1 MQTLTPGANTLLP
14 GDDAILSLN
23 YSLNRGSLD
32 ITAYLLDEKTG
43 KVRGDAD
50 MLFYGQLHTPNHAVV
65 LEAQPGQSVVR
76 VNTRDLEATV
86 GKIAVCATIDGAD
99 NLSELQQ
106 LSMQLDSGGQA
117 TAQAQESQKN
127 RSEAALILAEIYR
140 YQGKWKCRWVMQ
152 GFNGGLQALAEHFG
166 VEIAA
171 ACPEPPVKQP
181 KSGAIPAPRV
191 NLQKITLD
199 KHNTSISLE
208 KKSGTAFGR
217 ISVNLNWNQ
226 GPQKQGFLARL
237 TGGGGIDLDLGAM
250 VRLRNGN
257 IDLVQALGNTFGH
270 LNTPPFIKLQ
280 GDDRTGAS
288 RDGEWLYINGKHW
301 QDIEQVV
308 IYCFIYDGVP
318 NWAATDGMVKIDV
331 PEQPPIEVRMTEGSN
346 RLGMCAVAELRN
358 QHGNIQIQR
367 VMKYFSGH
375 KALDK
380 HFGFGFSWTTGRK

>member
-1 MQTLTPGANTLLP
+1 MQTLTPGANIVLP
-14 GDDAILSLN
+14 GDDALLTFN
-23 YSLNRGSLD
+23 YALNRGSLD

-50 MLFYGQLHTPNHAVV
+50 MLFYGQLHTPNRAVV
-65 LEAQPGQSVVR
+65 LETGQGQTVLR
-76 VNTRDLEATV
+76 VNSKILDEAI
-86 GKIAVCATIDGAD
+86 GKIAVCATIDGAET
-99 NLSELQQ
+99 LSEIQQ
-106 LSMQLDSGGQA
+106 LSMQLSSA
-117 TAQAQESQKN
+117 AQTVARAEESAKQ

-166 VEIAA
+166 VEIADSPA
-171 ACPEPPVKQP
+171 AAPQP
-181 KSGAIPAPRV
+181 ATPAPVPPRI
-191 NLQKITLD
+191 NLAKITLD
-199 KHNTSISLE
+199 KHNSSIRLE
-208 KKSGTAFGR
+208 KESGTAFGR
-217 ISVNLNWNQ
+217 ISVNLNWHQ

-250 VRLRNGN
+250 VRLRNGG
-257 IDLVQALGNTFGH
+257 IDLVQALGNTFGY
-270 LNTPPFIKLQ
+270 LDRPPFIRLQ

-301 QDIEQVV
+301 QEIEQVV

-318 NWAATDGMVKIDV
+318 NWAATDGVVRIEV

-358 QHGNIQIQR
+358 QGGNIQVRR
-367 VMKYFSGH
+367 VMQYFSGH